1 MFVFWFAYL
10 RKELISAILLA
21 KIKKEIIFMV
31 KYFSK
36 FLYVFPSNK
45 IILIPWGL
53 AFIFVSFIE
62 VGGIGII
69 GPFIAL
75 ASNPD
80 LIHQNYWLNLAYT
93 QLGFTEKNKFIVL
106 FGCLI
111 VIVFCIKSLITWYNN
126 ARVFKFS
133 YIQKEKL
140 IARLMHGYLEAP
152 YTLYL
157 SKNSAQIIQNIS
169 GQTALFANTILST
182 LLTSASNTI
191 NIIFISILLCIV
203 SPFAVLSLLFI
214 ITPLVLVFNLFKE
227 KMNFWGKELYQAD
240 QEIIRCINHGLGGFK
255 ETRIIGCGQ
264 YYEKETIIQA
274 RRYAKASIGFYI
286 FKFSPRFIVET
297 LLIAFLIG
305 FISISLLFNQN
316 IQELTSTLSIFALA
330 SIRLIP
336 AFTNLA
342 NGLSIL
348 RNSSYSLN
356 QLYSDLKELET
367 IEHESASESITHSN
381 SRDRKI
387 DFTNEII
394 LDEVTYC
401 YPNASRK
408 ALDGISLT
416 IPKGKSIALI
426 GKSGAGKTTLV
437 DVILGLL
444 KPNLGDIKV
453 DNKSIYENV
462 RSWQN
467 IIGYIPQ
474 SIFLMDDTIERN
486 IAFGVPDNLID
497 PDRLNKAIEAAQLEE
512 VIENLPQGVKT
523 RVGERGVM
531 LSGGQRQRVGI
542 ARALYHEREILVL
555 DEATSALDN
564 ETEALVT
571 EAIKSLS
578 GTKTMIIIAHRLT
591 TVEHCDR
598 IYLMD
603 KGKIVESGS
612 YAEVV
617 LKDSS
622 LET

>member
-1 MFVFWFAYL
+1 MINF
-10 RKELISAILLA
+10 
-21 KIKKEIIFMV
+21 
-31 KYFSK
+31 FSK
-36 FLYVFPSNK
+36 FLYVFPSSK
-45 IILIPWGL
+45 IILIPWAL
-53 AFIFVSFIE
+53 AFISVSLIE

-80 LIHQNYWLNLAYT
+80 LIDQNYWLNLAYA

-111 VIVFCIKSLITWYNN
+111 IIIFCIKSLITWFNN
-126 ARVFKFS
+126 VRVFKFS

-157 SKNSAQIIQNIS
+157 SKNSAQVIQNIG
-169 GQTALFANTILST
+169 GQTSLFANTILST
-182 LLTSASNTI
+182 FLTSFSNII
-191 NIIFISILLCIV
+191 NIFFISLLLCIV
-203 SPFAVLSLLFI
+203 SPIAVLSLLFVI
-214 ITPLVLVFNLFKE
+214 IPLVIVFNSFKE

-240 QEIIRCINHGLGGFK
+240 QEIIRSINHGLGGFK
-255 ETRIIGCGQ
+255 ETRIIGCGP
-264 YYEKETIIQA
+264 YYERETVIQA
-274 RRYAKASIGFYI
+274 RRYAEASIGFYS
-286 FKFSPRFIVET
+286 FKLSPRFIVET
-297 LLIAFLIG
+297 ALVTFLIG
-305 FISISLLFNQN
+305 FVSLSLLFNQN
-316 IQELTSTLSIFALA
+316 IQEITSILSIFALA
-330 SIRLIP
+330 SIRLMP

-356 QLYSDLKELET
+356 QLYSDLKELDKVEN
-367 IEHESASESITHSN
+367 ESAFEPLADFHS
-381 SRDRKI
+381 SDRKI

-394 LDEVTYC
+394 LDEVTYS
-401 YPNASRK
+401 YPNASKK
-408 ALDGISLT
+408 ALEGISLT

-444 KPNLGDIKV
+444 KPNQGDIKV
-453 DNKSIYENV
+453 DNQSIYENV
-462 RSWQN
+462 RLWQN
-467 IIGYIPQ
+467 MIGYIPQ

-497 PDRLNKAIEAAQLEE
+497 PDRLHKAIEAAQLEE
-512 VIENLPQGVKT
+512 VVENLPQGVKT

-622 LET
+622 LQT

>member
-1 MFVFWFAYL
+1 
-10 RKELISAILLA
+10 
-21 KIKKEIIFMV
+21 MV